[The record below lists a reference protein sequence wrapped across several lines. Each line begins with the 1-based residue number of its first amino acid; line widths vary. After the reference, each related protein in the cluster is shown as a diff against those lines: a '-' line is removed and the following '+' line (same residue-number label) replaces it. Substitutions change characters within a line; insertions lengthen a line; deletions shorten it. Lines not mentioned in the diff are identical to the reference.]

1 MFSCSRG
8 VFARPVP
15 PGSATDSASTDR
27 QGSRSWSAAAAEH
40 SVAGVVVC
48 AHERR
53 ESEFMARMEP
63 FLPIKHTGSNEI
75 DAADPGQGAPATDP
89 GPVPG
94 EDAAPEM
101 AQREK
106 DELEKRMS
114 EKRSEETVFRTPEV
128 DTSE

>member
-1 MFSCSRG
+1 M
-8 VFARPVP
+8 
-15 PGSATDSASTDR
+15 AS
-27 QGSRSWSAAAAEH
+27 
-40 SVAGVVVC
+40 
-48 AHERR
+48 
-53 ESEFMARMEP
+53 MEP
-63 FLPIKHTGSNEI
+63 FLPIKHTGSNGI

-94 EDAAPEM
+94 EDVDPEM